1 MESLLS
7 ARLPLVPHSEAGSL
21 TTTPGAGFSTSMLQD
36 PPDLFREKK
45 GAGRFDYIGFAL
57 LAIGVGAL
65 QVALDKG
72 QEDDWFG
79 SHFITTL
86 IVIAAVGLVSL
97 VIWEWFQ
104 KEPIVESV
112 CSRFSMSLVAT

>member
-21 TTTPGAGFSTSMLQD
+21 TTIPGAGFSTSMLQD

-86 IVIAAVGLVSL
+86 IVIAAVGLVSPGDL
-97 VIWEWFQ
+97 GMVPEGTHRGRPFVQDFQ
-104 KEPIVESV
+104 
-112 CSRFSMSLVAT
+112 CR